1 LADTRRVCLLARRH
15 PGKTDVD
22 KVDKSRSKRTASR
35 PFAEISPVVEGLLMG
50 AAVDYAAR
58 AEECRRL
65 AKVYTRPEDWAH
77 FIEMA
82 ETWEMLLKQQ
92 QEKLK
97 QQQEKLKQQQEKLKQ
112 QQEKLKQQQ
121 EELNQQQEKLK
132 QQQERSRLQTIALA
146 DQFRDVL
153 FLSDI
158 AAKPTA
164 KENKSDRAA

>member
-1 LADTRRVCLLARRH
+1 MD
-15 PGKTDVD
+15 
-22 KVDKSRSKRTASR
+22 
-35 PFAEISPVVEGLLMG
+35 

-65 AKVYTRPEDWAH
+65 AKVYARPDDWAH

-97 QQQEKLKQQQEKLKQ
+97 QQEEKLKRQE
-112 QQEKLKQQQ
+112 EELKQQQ
-121 EELNQQQEKLK
+121 EELKQQQEELK
-132 QQQERSRLQTIALA
+132 QQQEKSRLQTIALA
-146 DQFRDVL
+146 DQFRNIL

-158 AAKPTA
+158 AVKPAA
-164 KENKSDRAA
+164 KENK